1 MRRIAA
7 IALTLALGAC
17 AAPYKPVAE
26 LAAART
32 MVSNAQPAAARYAP
46 QELRAAQAKLA
57 RAEAAMAA
65 EEYEAARRLA
75 EQAEVDAK
83 LAWSIAESERARQ
96 AVAELNQS
104 IDVLQKELERSP
116 Q

>member
-1 MRRIAA
+1 MLRIAA
-7 IALTLALGAC
+7 ITCALVLGAC

-32 MVSNAQPAAARYAP
+32 TVEHAQPAAARYAP
-46 QELRAAQAKLA
+46 QELRAAQAKLE

-65 EEYEAARRLA
+65 EDYEAAHRLA

-83 LAWSIAESERARQ
+83 LAWSIAESERARR

-104 IDVLQKELERSP
+104 IDALNQQLQRRS